1 MPPDI
6 NEESKSEFRHGL
18 GRLKEKL
25 MEVLRQLIQSEYP
38 CEVVAID
45 FEVFPGTWSA
55 DFPARAFFL
64 DSANCEHFVYV
75 DGKAEYPSP
84 VDPALLS
91 GKGILTSEFE
101 EKLFERSPDLDTFA
115 LGEQQFVPWFID
127 CWQRAGGGKFQR
139 NATAA
144 VHGDGREFNLITRKW
159 QDRYAGFGHV
169 Q

>member
-1 MPPDI
+1 MPHDI
-6 NEESKSEFRHGL
+6 NEEFKSEFRSGL
-18 GRLKEKL
+18 ECLEEEL
-25 MEVLRQLIQSEYP
+25 TEVLRQLIQSEYP
-38 CEVVAID
+38 SEVVAID

-75 DGKAEYPSP
+75 DGKAQYPSS
-84 VDPALLS
+84 VGPALLA

-115 LGEQQFVPWFID
+115 LGEQQFVAWFID
-127 CWQRAGGGKFQR
+127 CWERVGGKKFQR
-139 NATAA
+139 NATVA

-159 QDRYAGFGHV
+159 QDRYAGFGNV